1 MHSNNGTGTRK
12 MSLDAMGARL
22 AEATQ
27 KLTPEAR
34 ERLFFGLL
42 ADLQKPFGALETK

>member
-1 MHSNNGTGTRK
+1 MHSNNGTITRK
-12 MSLDAMGARL
+12 MSLDAMGACL

-34 ERLFFGLL
+34 ERLFFVLV
-42 ADLQKPFGALETK
+42 DSQKPVGGLEAK